1 MNFSVEKQVK
11 KESMMKSTTPM
22 NSEEEAKFKSKILE
36 KYEREGNSYY
46 SSARVWDDGI
56 IMPSDTRKVL
66 GVALQIAM
74 NKEIENTKFGIFR
87 M

>member
-1 MNFSVEKQVK
+1 MEKQVK

>member
-1 MNFSVEKQVK
+1 
-11 KESMMKSTTPM
+11 M